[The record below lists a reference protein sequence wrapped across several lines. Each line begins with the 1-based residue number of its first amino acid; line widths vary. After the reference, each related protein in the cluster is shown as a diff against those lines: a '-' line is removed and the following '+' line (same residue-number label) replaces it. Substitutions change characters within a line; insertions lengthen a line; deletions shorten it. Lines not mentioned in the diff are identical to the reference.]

1 MKTIEKIKILRNQT
15 EILRNQTGMSF
26 TLCKRAILYAENHKG
41 CTALGYLKAR
51 SIAITTPNMTFEERV
66 RKFSHLDKDIL

>member
-15 EILRNQTGMSF
+15 GMSL

-41 CTALGYLKAR
+41 CTALGYLKAH
-51 SIAITTPNMTFEERV
+51 SIAIATPNMTFEERIK
-66 RKFSHLDKDIL
+66 RFSHLDKDIL

>member
-1 MKTIEKIKILRNQT
+1 MIEKVKILR
-15 EILRNQTGMSF
+15 EKTGMSL

-51 SIAITTPNMTFEERV
+51 SIAIATPNLTFEERV
-66 RKFSHLDKDIL
+66 RKFLNLNKDIL

>member
-1 MKTIEKIKILRNQT
+1 MKTIEKVQ
-15 EILRNQTGMSF
+15 ILRNQTGINF
-26 TLCKRAILYAENHKG
+26 TLCKRAILYAQNHKG

-51 SIAITTPNMTFEERV
+51 SIAIATPNMTFEERV